1 MVSCF
6 NFYVPGCHQSGTS
19 FCMFINS
26 TLLFCELPVDTLNP
40 FFKSDYLCFFRLS
53 ILSTYFCQ
61 ILPKQT
67 QFMALLCS
75 KLPVALSR
83 ICTTLE
89 YATGPCSVA
98 LIRLWAENQIQ
109 TRTLS
114 SSSSRLD
121 LRTLNSNPKD
131 TQLAQSQASSTHHA
145 PSLECLPPISTFHLN
160 ATFSAILLL
169 SSQLKAGF
177 ASESQVK
184 LYLSSGIYYFSFCH
198 V

>member
-1 MVSCF
+1 MNC
-6 NFYVPGCHQSGTS
+6 
-19 FCMFINS
+19 
-26 TLLFCELPVDTLNP
+26 LLIPLTH
-40 FFKSDYLCFFRLS
+40 FFKVIISVSFVCPYFQPTSARSSQSRL
-53 ILSTYFCQ
+53 
-61 ILPKQT
+61 
-67 QFMALLCS
+67 FMVLLCS

-98 LIRLWAENQIQ
+98 LIRLWAENQTQ
-109 TRTLS
+109 PRTLS
-114 SSSSRLD
+114 SSSSRLA
-121 LRTLNSNPKD
+121 LNSNLKD
-131 TQLAQSQASSTHHA
+131 TQLDQSQASSTHHA

-160 ATFSAILLL
+160 ATFSAIRLL